1 MASYQVTFNIQ
12 AVFDLWCDLQG
23 FVPLPRS
30 QPSPP
35 LSACLARLLPF
46 ARRPMIVLLW
56 DRLRSIPIH
65 REWISIAHDAASS
78 ALPPPSPSL
87 FLSLLFPRYLS
98 AIHPS
103 FSPPLPICIRNPCLS
118 VGYTRLTKYHTV
130 NISRKEPVN
139 TAKTAN
145 SCVQPVVP
153 CNIACLGDDRC
164 LHHAN
169 RLLDRHGYLLLVIS
183 FLVFDEL

>member
-1 MASYQVTFNIQ
+1 MRFTRIRPSASLAAVAAAFGLSRSFAAVCASPYDRSAVRPTTFNSH
-12 AVFDLWCDLQG
+12 
-23 FVPLPRS
+23 PPRMDIHS
-30 QPSPP
+30 T
-35 LSACLARLLPF
+35 
-46 ARRPMIVLLW
+46 RRSFQRTTP
-56 DRLRSIPIH
+56 
-65 REWISIAHDAASS
+65 AS
-78 ALPPPSPSL
+78 LPPSPSPSL

-98 AIHPS
+98 TIHPS
-103 FSPPLPICIRNPCLS
+103 FSLPLPICIRNPCLS

-169 RLLDRHGYLLLVIS
+169 RLFDRHGYLLLVTS